1 MDGKPHD
8 GNFCAYNL
16 IMTNALTKFG
26 NPDLLNDSVLNAV
39 SERNDSI
46 DDNLLIPEKKEEKS
60 K

>member
-1 MDGKPHD
+1 
-8 GNFCAYNL
+8 
-16 IMTNALTKFG
+16 MTNALTKFG

-39 SERNDSI
+39 SERHDSI